1 MATFQSPLVVGVFER
16 EVDARKAIQEL
27 HRIGFTRDQIGMA
40 VREGGPITTNLY
52 SDLVNLRVPEAHARY
67 YDDEFR
73 AGRVVVSVRSDGRE
87 QDAMNVLL
95 SHGAYAYG
103 TRRQYGETVAQERSG
118 YTQAGS
124 VGDIQASA
132 SGTVTQSG
140 MGEKRSI
147 PLREEELQAYKE
159 RVKAGEA
166 VVYKDVVTEQQTIN
180 VPVTHEEVIVEH
192 RTIPGGRPSDTPIG
206 PEEVI
211 RVPVTEEQVHVTKT
225 PITTGEVTVSKQ
237 AVQEEKQ
244 VTDTVRR
251 EEAHVEREGRAIIQE
266 TDTDTDTKPRKK

>member
-27 HRIGFTRDQIGMA
+27 HRIGFTKDQIGMA
-40 VREGGPITTNLY
+40 VREGGTITTNLY

-87 QDAMNVLL
+87 QDAMNILL
-95 SHGAYAYG
+95 NHGAYAYG
-103 TRRQYGETVAQERSG
+103 TRRPSGQTVAQERSE
-118 YTQAGS
+118 S
-124 VGDIQASA
+124 IQASRQTSA
-132 SGTVTQSG
+132 SGTVAQSG
-140 MGEKRSI
+140 TSEKRSI

-206 PEEVI
+206 QDEVI

-244 VTDTVRR
+244 ITETVRR